1 MENEI
6 LAQFMKGEQ
15 GNLKGERLVAFS
27 LARADRTFVSR
38 HQAIAAIIHA
48 NTASRKPC
56 FLLTARSSQL
66 TSLFNRKPIFSSQS
80 GFLKE

>member
-1 MENEI
+1 
-6 LAQFMKGEQ
+6 MKGEQ
-15 GNLKGERLVAFS
+15 GNLKGERLVALPGIS